1 MTEQSAAPEVKWGE
15 WIGGG
20 WQMLMERWQVWVPMM
35 LIFVLAL
42 LVPILPVY
50 ILLLGAGLASQGG
63 DAPSAAVGILFPL
76 VGLAGMLITI
86 GLSAFMMGGLY
97 RTAFKQMRGE
107 TISIGDLFSGKDL
120 MVNMLLT
127 LLLVGLCTIG
137 GAFLC
142 IIPAYIVGGLL
153 MFSVPLVVERGLSP
167 VDALR
172 ASFEKTKGNWLM
184 FTLFAFV
191 LALIA
196 GAGAIACYVGMLLTY
211 PLYFLI
217 TAVAYRDVFG
227 VAGVRGGGQQMPN
240 SYASPSWQ
248 QGGQPSYM
256 PPPPQYAPPQTPQ
269 SYAPPQAPQSYMP
282 PQPAPPPVMP
292 PAPTVSND
300 QMACPNC
307 NALLARSAKFCNYC
321 GKPL

>member
-20 WQMLMERWQVWVPMM
+20 WQMLLARWQVWVPMM
-35 LIFVLAL
+35 LVFVLAVL
-42 LVPILPVY
+42 IPILPMY
-50 ILLLGAGLASQGG
+50 ILLIGAGMAAEGG
-63 DAPSAAVGILFPL
+63 EGPAAAVGMLAPL
-76 VGLAGMLITI
+76 VGLAGLLITL

-120 MVNMLLT
+120 TVNMLLT
-127 LLLVGLCTIG
+127 LFLVVACTMV
-137 GAFLC
+137 GALFC
-142 IIPAYIVGGLL
+142 VFPAYIVGGLL
-153 MFSVPLVVERGLSP
+153 MFSVPLVVERKLSP
-167 VDALR
+167 MEALR
-172 ASFEKTKGNWLM
+172 TSFEKTKGNWLM

-191 LALIA
+191 LGLIA
-196 GAGAIACYVGMLLTY
+196 GVGAIACYIGALFTY

-227 VAGVRGGGQQMPN
+227 VAGLSNAPAIPN

-248 QGGQPSYM
+248 QGGQASYM
-256 PPPPQYAPPQTPQ
+256 PPPPQYT
-269 SYAPPQAPQSYMP
+269 PPQAPQSYMP
-282 PQPAPPPVMP
+282 PQQPAMPPPV
-292 PAPTVSND
+292 AND

-307 NALLARSAKFCNYC
+307 NALLARTAKFCNYC

>member
-20 WQMLMERWQVWVPMM
+20 WQMLLARWQVWVPMM
-35 LIFVLAL
+35 LVFVLAVL
-42 LVPILPVY
+42 IPILPVY
-50 ILLLGAGLASQGG
+50 ILILGAGLASEGG
-63 DAPSAAVGILFPL
+63 EAPAAAVGMLAPL
-76 VGLAGMLITI
+76 VGLAGLLITL

-120 MVNMLLT
+120 TVNMLLT
-127 LLLVGLCTIG
+127 LFLVVLCTMV
-137 GAFLC
+137 GALFC
-142 IIPAYIVGGLL
+142 VFPAYIVGGLL
-153 MFSVPLVVERGLSP
+153 MFSVPLVVEGKLSP
-167 VDALR
+167 MDALR
-172 ASFEKTKGNWLM
+172 TSFEKTKGNWLM

-191 LALIA
+191 LGLIA
-196 GAGAIACYVGMLLTY
+196 GVGAFACYIGALFTY

-217 TAVAYRDVFG
+217 SAVAYRDVFG
-227 VAGVRGGGQQMPN
+227 VAGVSSAQQIPS

-248 QGGQPSYM
+248 QGGQASYM
-256 PPPPQYAPPQTPQ
+256 PPPPQYTPPQVPQ
-269 SYAPPQAPQSYMP
+269 YTPPQAPQSYMP
-282 PQPAPPPVMP
+282 PQPTPPAIAP
-292 PAPTVSND
+292 PAPVASD
-300 QMACPNC
+300 QIACPNC